1 MLEVPDMKVNADFY
15 RENVQPVYERTYQT
29 AKARDGA
36 GRSSMPITLDDYT
49 TLALAAHDV
58 VIFATRIERAEA
70 YLDECVAKLAN
81 VDIETLRAMLRDPVK
96 PDDAAPENGGV
107 S

>member
-1 MLEVPDMKVNADFY
+1 MKVNADFY
-15 RENVQPVYERTYQT
+15 RENVRPVYERTYET
-29 AKARDGA
+29 ARARDAA
-36 GRSSMPITLDDYT
+36 GRSSMPITIDDYT

-58 VIFATRIERAEA
+58 VIFAGRLERADS
-70 YLDECVAKLAN
+70 YLDECAVKSEN

-96 PDDAAPENGGV
+96 PDATETATSATGAG